1 MSVSVNDVTAF
12 SKKMRVAVDNTKT
25 KCVDGGYR
33 AGEAEG
39 ALALAGAHI
48 GVSMALVSLGL
59 SPQKAF
65 DVVYDYAKQAG
76 QVFCWHT
83 DTHEGHGCVVGCG
96 HFNASMGAAEQY
108 DVSAEAMNELL
119 EIVRTAQED
128 RGNMEMI
135 ILDRDHAEQ
144 AILVITSTDYT
155 VKPWD
160 QEDDVQYFIYDKV
173 RHLELLKAV
182 AAFAAEKGM
191 NVTAEAL
198 IEAADKQ
205 TNATLGL
212 LGSSKGKQLFTVDVS
227 TTEPVVEEVGVA
239 PVIDA

>member
-1 MSVSVNDVTAF
+1 MSVSVQDVAAF
-12 SKKMRVAVDNTKT
+12 AKKMRVAVDTTKT

-39 ALALAGAHI
+39 AMAFAGGHI
-48 GVSMALVSLGL
+48 GVSMALVGLGL
-59 SPQKAF
+59 SPEEAF
-65 DVVYDYAKQAG
+65 EVVYDYAKQAG

-96 HFNASMGAAEQY
+96 HFNASMGAAQHY
-108 DVSAEAMNELL
+108 GVSAEAMSELF
-119 EIVRTAQED
+119 ESVKKAQED
-128 RGNMEMI
+128 RGNMGMI
-135 ILDRDHAEQ
+135 VLDRDHAEQ
-144 AILVITSTDYT
+144 AILVVTSTEYT

-191 NVTAEAL
+191 DVTAEAL

-227 TTEPVVEEVGVA
+227 SEEPVVEEVGVA
-239 PVIDA
+239 PVIEA